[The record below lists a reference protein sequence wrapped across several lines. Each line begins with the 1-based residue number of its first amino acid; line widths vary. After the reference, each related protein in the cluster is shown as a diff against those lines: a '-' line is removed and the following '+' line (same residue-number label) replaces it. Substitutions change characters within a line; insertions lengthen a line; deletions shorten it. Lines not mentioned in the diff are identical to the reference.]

1 MSTLDLSRLP
11 APLVLESL
19 DFEALYQEALTDF
32 RALMGGNWSA
42 ALESDPVVKL
52 LEKAA
57 YDKMMGRARINEA
70 AKALL
75 LAFARD
81 SDLDHLAANYNV
93 QRLQVVAADPGA
105 VPPIEAQYES
115 DDSLVERT
123 LLAFEGMSIAGP
135 RDAYVFHAM
144 SADGRVAD
152 ARASSPSPATVEVS
166 ILSRIGEGLASEDLL
181 EVVRQALN
189 DEEVRPVGDRVI
201 VQSASLIDYQV
212 EAVLYLYPGPEI
224 ELSLTEARAA
234 LERYIN
240 TQRRL
245 GRDIRRSAIHAALHV
260 SRVQRVE
267 LIHPAEDV
275 VVLDHQAA
283 NCTGSSVVLGGTD
296 E

>member
-32 RALMGGNWSA
+32 RALMGDNWSA
-42 ALESDPVVKL
+42 ALESDPVIKL

-57 YDKMMGRARINEA
+57 YDKMMSRARINDA

-75 LAFARD
+75 LAFARG
-81 SDLDHLAANYNV
+81 SDVDHLAANYNV
-93 QRLQVVAADPGA
+93 KRLLVVAADPGA

-123 LLAFEGMSIAGP
+123 LFAFEGLSIAGP

-152 ARASSPSPATVEVS
+152 ARVGSPSPAIVEVS
-166 ILSRIGEGLASEDLL
+166 ILSRIGDGVASEDLL
-181 EVVRQALN
+181 EVVREALS
-189 DEEVRPVGDRVI
+189 DEDVRPLGDRVT
-201 VQSASLIDYQV
+201 VQSAGLIDYRI

-224 ELSLTEARAA
+224 ELILAEARSS
-234 LERYIN
+234 LSRYIN

-267 LIHPAEDV
+267 LVHPAADV

-283 NCTGSSVVLGGTD
+283 NCTGFSVAFGGTD

>member
-11 APLVLESL
+11 APLVLEPL

-32 RALMGGNWSA
+32 RALLGGNWSA

-57 YDKMMGRARINEA
+57 YDKMMGRARINDA

-93 QRLQVVAADPGA
+93 QRLLVVPADPGA

-123 LLAFEGMSIAGP
+123 LFAFEGMSIAGP
-135 RDAYVFHAM
+135 RDAYVFHAL

-152 ARASSPSPATVEVS
+152 ARASSPSPATVLVS
-166 ILSRIGEGLASEDLL
+166 ILSRLGDGKASADLL
-181 EVVRQALN
+181 EKVRAALS
-189 DEEVRPVGDRVI
+189 DEDVRPLGDRVI
-201 VQSASLIDYQV
+201 VQSAGLIDYRI

-224 ELSLTEARAA
+224 ELILTEARSS
-234 LERYIN
+234 LNRYIN

-267 LIHPAEDV
+267 LIHPVKDV

-283 NCTGSSVVLGGTD
+283 NCTGFSVAFGGTD

>member
-57 YDKMMGRARINEA
+57 YDKMMGRARINDA

-93 QRLQVVAADPGA
+93 QRLLVVPADPGA
-105 VPPIEAQYES
+105 VPPIEPQYES

-189 DEEVRPVGDRVI
+189 DEKVRPVGDRLI

-224 ELSLTEARAA
+224 ELSLTEAKAA
-234 LERYIN
+234 LDRYIN

-260 SRVQRVE
+260 SRVQRVD
-267 LIHPAEDV
+267 LISPAEDV
-275 VVLDHQAA
+275 VVLDHEAA
-283 NCTGSSVVLGGTD
+283 NCTGSSVVIGGTD

>member
-57 YDKMMGRARINEA
+57 YDKMMGRARINDA

-93 QRLQVVAADPGA
+93 QRLLVVAADPGA

-181 EVVRQALN
+181 EVVRKALN
-189 DEEVRPVGDRVI
+189 DEKVRPVGDRLI

-224 ELSLTEARAA
+224 ELSLTEAKAA
-234 LERYIN
+234 LDRYIN

-260 SRVQRVE
+260 SRVQRVD
-267 LIHPAEDV
+267 LISPAEDV
-275 VVLDHQAA
+275 VVLDHEAA
-283 NCTGSSVVLGGTD
+283 NCTGSSVVIGGTD

>member
-11 APLVLESL
+11 APLVLEPL

-57 YDKMMGRARINEA
+57 YDKMMGRARINDA

-93 QRLQVVAADPGA
+93 QRLLVVPADPGA

-189 DEEVRPVGDRVI
+189 DEKVRPVGDRLI

-224 ELSLTEARAA
+224 ELSLTEAKAA
-234 LERYIN
+234 LDRYIN

-260 SRVQRVE
+260 SRVQRVD
-267 LIHPAEDV
+267 LISPAEDV
-275 VVLDHQAA
+275 VVLDHEAA
-283 NCTGSSVVLGGTD
+283 NCTGSSVVIGGTD

>member
-57 YDKMMGRARINEA
+57 YDKMMGRARINDA

-93 QRLQVVAADPGA
+93 QRLLVVAADPGA

-135 RDAYVFHAM
+135 RDAYVFHAL

-189 DEEVRPVGDRVI
+189 DEAVRPVGDRLI

-224 ELSLTEARAA
+224 ELSLTEANAA
-234 LERYIN
+234 LVRYIN

-275 VVLDHQAA
+275 VVLDHEAA
-283 NCTGSSVVLGGTD
+283 NCTGFSVVIGGTD

>member
-11 APLVLESL
+11 APLVLEPL

-57 YDKMMGRARINEA
+57 YDKMMSRARINDA

-93 QRLQVVAADPGA
+93 KRLLVVAADPGA

-123 LLAFEGMSIAGP
+123 LFAFEGLSIAGP

-152 ARASSPSPATVEVS
+152 ARVGSPSPAIVEVS
-166 ILSRIGEGLASEDLL
+166 ILSRIGDGVASEDLL
-181 EVVRQALN
+181 EVVREALS
-189 DEEVRPVGDRVI
+189 DEDVRPLGDRVI
-201 VQSASLIDYQV
+201 VRSAGLIDYRI

-224 ELSLTEARAA
+224 ELILAEARSS
-234 LERYIN
+234 LDRYIN

-260 SRVQRVE
+260 SLVQRVE
-267 LIHPAEDV
+267 LVHPVEDV

-283 NCTGSSVVLGGTD
+283 NCTGFSVAFGGTD

>member
-19 DFEALYQEALTDF
+19 DFEALYQEALADF
-32 RALMGGNWSA
+32 RGLMGDNWSA

-57 YDKMMGRARINEA
+57 YDKMMSRARINDA

-75 LAFARD
+75 LAFARG
-81 SDLDHLAANYNV
+81 SDVDHLAANYNV
-93 QRLQVVAADPGA
+93 KRLTVVEADPSA

-123 LLAFEGMSIAGP
+123 LFAFEGLSIAGP

-152 ARASSPSPATVEVS
+152 ARVGSPSPAIVEVS
-166 ILSRIGEGLASEDLL
+166 ILSRIGDGVASEDLL
-181 EVVRQALN
+181 EVVREALS
-189 DEEVRPVGDRVI
+189 DEDVRPLGDRVI
-201 VQSASLIDYQV
+201 VRSAGLIGYRI

-224 ELSLTEARAA
+224 ELILAEARSS
-234 LERYIN
+234 LDRYIN

-267 LIHPAEDV
+267 LVHPVADV

-283 NCTGSSVVLGGTD
+283 NCTGFSVAFGGTD

>member
-11 APLVLESL
+11 APLVLEPL

-57 YDKMMGRARINEA
+57 YDKMMSRARINDA

-93 QRLQVVAADPGA
+93 KRLLVVAADPGA

-123 LLAFEGMSIAGP
+123 LFAFEGLSIAGP

-152 ARASSPSPATVEVS
+152 ARVGSPSPAIVEVS
-166 ILSRIGEGLASEDLL
+166 ILSRIGDGVASEDLL
-181 EVVRQALN
+181 EVVREALS
-189 DEEVRPVGDRVI
+189 DEDVRPLGDRVI
-201 VQSASLIDYQV
+201 VRSAGLIGYRI

-224 ELSLTEARAA
+224 ELILAEARSS
-234 LERYIN
+234 LGRYIN

-267 LIHPAEDV
+267 LIHPVADV

-283 NCTGSSVVLGGTD
+283 NCTGFSVAFGGTD

>member
-32 RALMGGNWSA
+32 RALMGGNWTA

-57 YDKMMGRARINEA
+57 YDKMMGRARINDA

-93 QRLQVVAADPGA
+93 QRLLVVPADPGA

-135 RDAYVFHAM
+135 RDAYVFHSM

-181 EVVRQALN
+181 EVVRLALN

-201 VQSASLIDYQV
+201 VQSASLIDYQI

-224 ELSLTEARAA
+224 ELSLTEARSS
-234 LERYIN
+234 LNRYIN

-275 VVLDHQAA
+275 VVADNEAA
-283 NCTGSSVVLGGTD
+283 NCTGSSVVIGGTD

>member
-19 DFEALYQEALTDF
+19 DFEVMYKEALTDF
-32 RALMGGNWSA
+32 RALMGSNWSA

-57 YDKMMGRARINEA
+57 YDKMMGRARINDA

-93 QRLQVVAADPGA
+93 KRLLVIAADPGA

-152 ARASSPSPATVEVS
+152 ARAASPSPATVEVS

-181 EVVRQALN
+181 EVVRQALS
-189 DEEVRPVGDRVI
+189 DEDVRPVGDRLI
-201 VQSASLIDYQV
+201 VQSATLINYQV

-224 ELSLTEARAA
+224 ELSLIEAKAA

-267 LIHPAEDV
+267 LIHPSEDV
-275 VVLDHQAA
+275 VVADNEAA
-283 NCTGSSVVLGGTD
+283 NCMGFSVVIGGTD

>member
-57 YDKMMGRARINEA
+57 YDKMMGRARINDA

-93 QRLQVVAADPGA
+93 QRLLVVPADPGA

-189 DEEVRPVGDRVI
+189 DEEVRPVGDRLI

>member
-19 DFEALYQEALTDF
+19 DFEALYQEALADF
-32 RALMGGNWSA
+32 RGLMGDNWSA

-57 YDKMMGRARINEA
+57 YDKMMSRARINDA

-93 QRLQVVAADPGA
+93 KRLLVVAADPGA

-123 LLAFEGMSIAGP
+123 LFAFEGLSIAGP

-152 ARASSPSPATVEVS
+152 ARVGSPSPAIVEVS
-166 ILSRIGEGLASEDLL
+166 ILSRIGDGVASEDLL
-181 EVVRQALN
+181 EVVREALS
-189 DEEVRPVGDRVI
+189 DEDVRPLGDRVI
-201 VQSASLIDYQV
+201 VRSAGLIDYRI

-224 ELSLTEARAA
+224 ELILAEARSS
-234 LERYIN
+234 LGRYIN

-267 LIHPAEDV
+267 LVHPVADV

-283 NCTGSSVVLGGTD
+283 NCTGFSVAFGGTD

>member
-57 YDKMMGRARINEA
+57 YDKMMGRARVNDA

-189 DEEVRPVGDRVI
+189 DEKVRPVGDRLI

-224 ELSLTEARAA
+224 ELSLIEAKAA
-234 LERYIN
+234 LDRYIN

-260 SRVQRVE
+260 SRVQRVD
-267 LIHPAEDV
+267 LISPAEDV
-275 VVLDHQAA
+275 VILDHEAA
-283 NCTGSSVVLGGTD
+283 NCTGSSVVIGGTD

>member
-11 APLVLESL
+11 APLVLEPL

-32 RALMGGNWSA
+32 RALIGGNWSA

-57 YDKMMGRARINEA
+57 YDKMMGRARINDA

-93 QRLQVVAADPGA
+93 QRLLVVAADPGA

-123 LLAFEGMSIAGP
+123 LFAFEGLSIAGP

-152 ARASSPSPATVEVS
+152 ARVGSPSPAIVEVS
-166 ILSRIGEGLASEDLL
+166 ILSRIGDGVASEDLL
-181 EVVRQALN
+181 EVVREALS
-189 DEEVRPVGDRVI
+189 DEDVRPLGDRVI
-201 VQSASLIDYQV
+201 VRSAGLIGYRI

-224 ELSLTEARAA
+224 ELILAEARSS
-234 LERYIN
+234 LDRYIN

-267 LIHPAEDV
+267 LVHPVEDV

-283 NCTGSSVVLGGTD
+283 NCTGFSVAFGGTD

>member
-19 DFEALYQEALTDF
+19 DFEVMYQEALTDF
-32 RALMGGNWSA
+32 RALMGSNWSA

-57 YDKMMGRARINEA
+57 YDKMMGRARINDA

-93 QRLQVVAADPGA
+93 KRLLVIAADPGA

-152 ARASSPSPATVEVS
+152 ARAASPSPATVEVS

-181 EVVRQALN
+181 EVVRQALS
-189 DEEVRPVGDRVI
+189 DEDVRPVGDRLI
-201 VQSASLIDYQV
+201 VQSATLINYQV

-224 ELSLTEARAA
+224 ELSLIEAKAT

-267 LIHPAEDV
+267 LIHPSEDV
-275 VVLDHQAA
+275 VVADNEAA
-283 NCTGSSVVLGGTD
+283 NCMGFSVVIGGTD

>member
-11 APLVLESL
+11 APLVLEAL
-19 DFEALYQEALTDF
+19 DFEALYQAALTDF

-57 YDKMMGRARINEA
+57 YDKMMGRARVNDA

-189 DEEVRPVGDRVI
+189 DEKVRPVGDRLI

-224 ELSLTEARAA
+224 ELSLTEAKAA
-234 LERYIN
+234 LDRYIN

-260 SRVQRVE
+260 SRVQRVD
-267 LIHPAEDV
+267 LISPAEDV
-275 VVLDHQAA
+275 VVLDHEAA
-283 NCTGSSVVLGGTD
+283 NCTGSSVVIGGTD

>member
-42 ALESDPVVKL
+42 PLESDPVVKL

-57 YDKMMGRARINEA
+57 YDKMMGRARINDA

-93 QRLQVVAADPGA
+93 QRLLVVAADPGA

-189 DEEVRPVGDRVI
+189 DEAVRPVGDRLI

-224 ELSLTEARAA
+224 ELSLTEANAA
-234 LERYIN
+234 LVRYIN

-275 VVLDHQAA
+275 VVLDHEAA
-283 NCTGSSVVLGGTD
+283 NCTGFSVVIGGTD

>member
-19 DFEALYQEALTDF
+19 DFEALYQEALADF
-32 RALMGGNWSA
+32 RGLMGDNWSA

-57 YDKMMGRARINEA
+57 YDKMMSRARINDA

-93 QRLQVVAADPGA
+93 KRLLVVAADPGA

-123 LLAFEGMSIAGP
+123 LFAFEGLSIAGP
-135 RDAYVFHAM
+135 RDAYVFHAL

-152 ARASSPSPATVEVS
+152 ARASSPSPATVLVS
-166 ILSRIGEGLASEDLL
+166 ILSRLGDGKASADLL
-181 EVVRQALN
+181 EKVRAALS
-189 DEEVRPVGDRVI
+189 DEDVRPLGDRVI
-201 VQSASLIDYQV
+201 VQSAGLIDYRI

-224 ELSLTEARAA
+224 ELILAEARSS
-234 LERYIN
+234 LDRYIN

-267 LIHPAEDV
+267 LVHPVADV

-283 NCTGSSVVLGGTD
+283 NCTGFSVAFGGTD

>member
-19 DFEALYQEALTDF
+19 DFEALYQEALADF
-32 RALMGGNWSA
+32 RGLMGDNWSA

-57 YDKMMGRARINEA
+57 YDKMMSRARINDA

-93 QRLQVVAADPGA
+93 KRLLVVAADPGA

-123 LLAFEGMSIAGP
+123 LFAFEGLSIAGP

-152 ARASSPSPATVEVS
+152 ARVGSPSPAIVEVS
-166 ILSRIGEGLASEDLL
+166 ILSRIGDGVASEDLL
-181 EVVRQALN
+181 EVVREALS
-189 DEEVRPVGDRVI
+189 DEDVRPLGDRVI
-201 VQSASLIDYQV
+201 VRSAGLIDYRI

-224 ELSLTEARAA
+224 ELILAEARSS
-234 LERYIN
+234 LDRYIN

-267 LIHPAEDV
+267 LIHPVADV

-283 NCTGSSVVLGGTD
+283 NCTGFSVAFGGTD

>member
-11 APLVLESL
+11 APLVLEPL
-19 DFEALYQEALTDF
+19 DFESLYQEALTDF
-32 RALMGGNWSA
+32 RGLMGDNWSA

-57 YDKMMGRARINEA
+57 YDKMMSRARINDA

-75 LAFARD
+75 LAFARG
-81 SDLDHLAANYNV
+81 SDVDHLAANYNV
-93 QRLQVVAADPGA
+93 KRLTVVAADPGA

-123 LLAFEGMSIAGP
+123 LFAFEGLSIAGP

-152 ARASSPSPATVEVS
+152 ARVGSPSPAIVEVS
-166 ILSRIGEGLASEDLL
+166 ILSRIGDGVASEDLL
-181 EVVRQALN
+181 EVVREALS
-189 DEEVRPVGDRVI
+189 DEDVRPLGDRVI
-201 VQSASLIDYQV
+201 VRSAGLIDYRI

-224 ELSLTEARAA
+224 ELILAEARSS
-234 LERYIN
+234 LDRYIN

-267 LIHPAEDV
+267 LIHPVADV

-283 NCTGSSVVLGGTD
+283 NCTGFSVAFGGTD